1 MPILCGVGTVSPQLG
16 TRSLGDSGPEVS
28 ALGMGCN
35 QLGRTVDREG
45 ARRLID
51 ACEAAGVNLVDTAD
65 SYGEAGSSEEYLGEA
80 LAGARR
86 DRFVVA
92 TKFGWQLSGVEGAP
106 GVPRGSAEYIRWA
119 VDGSLRRLGTDHID
133 LYQYHRPDGVTP
145 LEETLGA
152 MSELVADG
160 RVRFIGCS
168 NFSAELVDEAARIA
182 GANGWTGFVS
192 LQNEYSLLNR
202 ELEAEVVPACE
213 RHGVGILPY
222 FPLARG
228 LLTGKYRRGEAG
240 PEGARLSGADQV
252 ADARTFDVLEALESY
267 AEARGVTMLE
277 VAIGGLAAQRGVAS
291 VIAGARRPGQIE
303 GNARAARWVPSE
315 DDLRA
320 LDEIVPPPTPSQG

>member
-1 MPILCGVGTVSPQLG
+1 VSVLG
-16 TRSLGDSGPEVS
+16 L
-28 ALGMGCN
+28 GCN
-35 QLGRTVDREG
+35 QIGRTVDRDG

-51 ACEAAGVNLVDTAD
+51 ECEAVGVNLVDTAD
-65 SYGEAGSSEEYLGEA
+65 TYGEAGSSEAFLGDA

-86 DRFVVA
+86 ERFVVA
-92 TKFGWQLSGVEGAP
+92 TKFGMQLSGIA
-106 GVPRGSAEYIRWA
+106 GVPDAPRGSREYIRWA
-119 VDGSLRRLGTDHID
+119 VEGSLRRLQTDHID

-152 MSELVADG
+152 MNELIEEG

-168 NFSAELVDEAARIA
+168 NFEAGQVDEAARVA
-182 GANGWTGFVS
+182 EENGWAGFVS

-202 ELEAEVVPACE
+202 GLEADVVPACE
-213 RHGVGILPY
+213 RHGLGILPY

-240 PEGARLSGADQV
+240 PAGARLSGRDEV
-252 ADARTFDVLEALESY
+252 ADARTFDTLEALERY
-267 AEARGVTMLE
+267 AEERGVSMLE
-277 VAIGGLAAQRGVAS
+277 VAIGGLAAQPAVAS
-291 VIAGARRPGQIE
+291 VIAGATRPDQIA

-320 LDEIVPPPTPSQG
+320 LDEIVPPPTR